1 VEFAALEGIV
11 SATSLVGCWQM
22 RKKNRILLTYHSL
35 PFFITV
41 IRLKKN
47 HLRLQMGSTGALKLV
62 QGELDFPLL
71 LNVGKEK

>member
-41 IRLKKN
+41 IRFKKKS
-47 HLRLQMGSTGALKLV
+47 LAPA
-62 QGELDFPLL
+62 D
-71 LNVGKEK
+71 GKHWSIETVFC